1 MGVLVLSGL
10 LVACG
15 GDSTSGSTEDAGGEA
30 SDPTTTLVA
39 AEVTAP
45 EPEATTPET
54 APATTAAATVPAT
67 EPATDP
73 GASGL
78 DECLVGSW
86 IMKQDT
92 LDLFLASA
100 VPFAGISVP
109 SGAYTY
115 LFGADGTVVAD
126 AKFTAQFNMGDTPA
140 EADIFWLHK
149 GTWSTADGVLSIDI
163 TEQEAGMTEMRQG
176 GFAVPGAP
184 MEPITPVAG
193 GPYTCDQTS
202 FDLTIASPGGELLAT
217 FER

>member
-1 MGVLVLSGL
+1 MRHLLGVLVLSGL

-15 GDSTSGSTEDAGGEA
+15 GDSSDDAGA
-30 SDPTTTLVA
+30 DAADPTTTLVA

-45 EPEATTPET
+45 ATEPEATTPDTTSE
-54 APATTAAATVPAT
+54 TTAAATVPVT
-67 EPATDP
+67 EPAT
-73 GASGL
+73 AGL

-115 LFGADGTVVAD
+115 QFGADGTVVAD

-140 EADIFWLHK
+140 EADIFWVHR
-149 GTWSTADGVLSIDI
+149 GTWTTTDGVLSIDI

-184 MEPITPVAG
+184 MEPVTPVAG

-202 FDLTIASPGGELLAT
+202 FDLTITSLGGELLAT

>member
-1 MGVLVLSGL
+1 MRQLFGILVLSGL
-10 LVACG
+10 LVSCG
-15 GDSTSGSTEDAGGEA
+15 GDSTEEADAGSA
-30 SDPTTTLVA
+30 DPTTTLVA
-39 AEVTAP
+39 AEATTPVT

-54 APATTAAATVPAT
+54 APEATAAASTVAVT
-67 EPATDP
+67 EPAT
-73 GASGL
+73 SGL

-92 LDLFLASA
+92 IDLFLASA

-115 LFGADGTVVAD
+115 QFGADGTVVAD

-140 EADIFWLHK
+140 EADIFWVHR
-149 GTWSTADGVLSIDI
+149 GTWTTADGVLSIDI

-184 MEPITPVAG
+184 MEPVTPVAG
-193 GPYTCDQTS
+193 GPYTCDQAS
-202 FDLTIASPGGELLAT
+202 FDLTITSLGGELLAT